1 MSKTTIIVALAI
13 VLAVGALASTKAL
26 QFQTLGSMEN
36 PQAPAIVTF
45 AEARSGSWENVIE
58 TVGSLEAVD
67 GIVVAAEEPGKIV
80 KIAFQPGTHVAAGDL
95 LVQQDV
101 SIEQAQLRSAEA
113 AAELAASN
121 LSRVKRLLKQ
131 NSASQSDV
139 DKARAEARQAD
150 ALVDEVKARITK
162 KSIRAP
168 FDGRL
173 GVRQVS
179 LGQDLRVG
187 DPLVV
192 LQRLNPIQVNFV
204 MPQRRLPSLSLGLP
218 VRVGLEGQPFV
229 VEGKVTAI
237 SPEVDAVTRNVLLQ
251 AQIENPDEK
260 LLPGMYVTIGVVLP
274 ESLDVVAVPATAI
287 LYAPFGNSVFVIED
301 NPDESVGGKVV
312 RQQIVTTGT
321 NRGDFVEVLA
331 GLKGGETVVSTGA
344 FKLFNGQPVKPD
356 NSKAPEFSMNPN
368 PKDS

>member
-1 MSKTTIIVALAI
+1 M
-13 VLAVGALASTKAL
+13 
-26 QFQTLGSMEN
+26 
-36 PQAPAIVTF
+36 
-45 AEARSGSWENVIE
+45 
-58 TVGSLEAVD
+58 
-67 GIVVAAEEPGKIV
+67 
-80 KIAFQPGTHVAAGDL
+80 
-95 LVQQDV
+95 
-101 SIEQAQLRSAEA
+101 
-113 AAELAASN
+113 
-121 LSRVKRLLKQ
+121 KQ

-218 VRVGLEGQPFV
+218 VRVGLEGQPFL

-237 SPEVDAVTRNVLLQ
+237 SPEVDSVTRNVLLQ

>member
-13 VLAVGALASTKAL
+13 VLAVAALAGTKML
-26 QFQTLGSMEN
+26 QFQTLGAMEN
-36 PQAPAIVTF
+36 PQAPVTVTF
-45 AEARSGSWENVIE
+45 AEAKAERWENLID

-80 KIAFQPGTHVAAGDL
+80 SIAFQPGTHVAAGDL

-113 AAELAASN
+113 AAELADSN
-121 LSRVKRLLKQ
+121 LSRVKRLLSQ

-139 DKARAEARQAD
+139 DKARAEARQAQ

-162 KSIRAP
+162 KSVRAP
-168 FDGRL
+168 FDGKL

-187 DPLVV
+187 DPIVV

-204 MPQRRLPSLSLGLP
+204 MPQRQLPKLAVGLP
-218 VRVGLEGQPFV
+218 VRVGLEGQDFV
-229 VEGKVTAI
+229 VEGRITAI
-237 SPEVDAVTRNVLLQ
+237 SPEVDPVTRNVRLQ
-251 AQIENPDEK
+251 AQIENPGEQ
-260 LLPGMYVTIGVVLP
+260 LLPGMYVTVGVVLP
-274 ESLDVVAVPATAI
+274 ASVDVIAIPVTAV
-287 LYAPFGNSVFVIED
+287 LYAPFGNSVFVIESDPD
-301 NPDESVGGKVV
+301 NPEQKVV
-312 RQQIVTTGT
+312 RQQIISTGAS
-321 NRGDFVEVLA
+321 RGDYVQVVA

-344 FKLFNGQPVKPD
+344 FKLFNGQPVTPD
-356 NSKAPEFSMNPN
+356 NSKAPEFSLNPK